1 VNHAQDARATPSELH
16 PRRRKVV
23 VNFRVH
29 QMRFACPGCSPINS
43 SRLSCSQPFALPGHQ
58 SQQHFSLLCFRTGCQ
73 PVQIFEKMSGSEQA
87 EQPML
92 QTSREVAMKKFLF
105 RLPIIFA
112 LVFAAA
118 LPVLADTIRLKDGSV
133 IRGQIVSFR
142 NEQFT
147 ILVGSGTRGRKS
159 RITVYM
165 EDVESIEF
173 DGAPADEASNTS
185 TAPSQPPYQPPV
197 NPRPSNPPPTQQ
209 PNPTSPNPTFFNVNV
224 RVRADNSSNGW
235 TNSGLVVRRGQ
246 RLRINAT
253 GRVNLGNKGFANAD
267 GLPNV
272 QDREKLMRNQPTG
285 GLIAVIGDD
294 NDDFIF
300 IGSSRDFVAQRD
312 GVLFLGVNEGNL
324 ADNSGTFEVV
334 IEAEAGGGN

>member
-1 VNHAQDARATPSELH
+1 
-16 PRRRKVV
+16 
-23 VNFRVH
+23 
-29 QMRFACPGCSPINS
+29 
-43 SRLSCSQPFALPGHQ
+43 
-58 SQQHFSLLCFRTGCQ
+58 
-73 PVQIFEKMSGSEQA
+73 
-87 EQPML
+87 
-92 QTSREVAMKKFLF
+92 MKTLF
-105 RLPIIFA
+105 RLPVVMALA
-112 LVFAAA
+112 LVMAV
-118 LPVLADTIRLKDGSV
+118 PVLADTIRLKDGSV
-133 IRGQIVSFR
+133 IRGQIISFR

-147 ILVGSGTRGRKS
+147 ILVGSGARGRKS

-173 DGAPADEASNTS
+173 DSAPADESANPPTTPQPTS
-185 TAPSQPPYQPPV
+185 QPPV
-197 NPRPSNPPPTQQ
+197 NPRPANTSTDQPTNPSAP
-209 PNPTSPNPTFFNVNV
+209 PTFFTVNV
-224 RVRADNSSNGW
+224 RVRADNSTNGW

-253 GRVNLGNKGFANAD
+253 GRISLGGNRMAPPD

-272 QDREKLMRNQPTG
+272 QDREKLMRTQPTG

-300 IGSSRDFVAQRD
+300 VGSNRDFVAQRD

-334 IEAEAGGGN
+334 IEAEAGGGNR